1 MIFYNFIELIIIN
14 YIVMNDC
21 YIVKNIIMLIIYI
34 KLVLVNINLKVMFK
48 LFFIMIMYVCMYYV
62 NILEYMYL
70 LLIKC
75 SLLIVDIV
83 IWGKF
88 L

>member
-1 MIFYNFIELIIIN
+1 
-14 YIVMNDC
+14 MNDC
-21 YIVKNIIMLIIYI
+21 YKVKNIIMLIIYI
-34 KLVLVNINLKVMFK
+34 KLVLVNFNLKVLFK